1 MIHQQI
7 RALEE
12 LLILYTPY
20 NSEVKKHKSMLSR
33 DMEEI
38 LEVPN
43 LKFRGEKYNIGDK
56 NTQDGINS
64 RLDISEEQISEK
76 DKLIDIF

>member
-1 MIHQQI
+1 
-7 RALEE
+7 
-12 LLILYTPY
+12 
-20 NSEVKKHKSMLSR
+20 
-33 DMEEI
+33 MEEI